1 MQALC
6 CQRIS
11 GEGCGDRLRHPMLS
25 SLTSNSSEPPESSG
39 RSRRAWMVLALLS
52 MTFVLYLAVQ
62 VFLTQSLGPQ
72 GMPPPFG
79 RIPPPLLISL
89 EFVLLM
95 IAAWLIDGRLA
106 TRRLRFRPR
115 LLLLAMI
122 LSALGM
128 GLSALFGELFHPPQP
143 EPGTWLHTLLTR
155 CSHGALRGITTA
167 SFWVLGFVYPLSIE
181 RENLRVAAELAQLRS
196 RLEPHF
202 LLNTLNAIAGLL
214 KEDPEQTRR
223 LLSCLGD
230 LLRDSLESTATHQTL
245 AEEVAWLRRYAE
257 ILEIRHHGQLSFEW
271 QLDPAALSQT
281 VPRSLLQPIVENA
294 VIHGALRSSG
304 PGRVTIAAAME
315 RSEGTLRLVCRISDN
330 GPGLLQGPTRPG
342 AFGLHAV
349 RRRLQLEWPGSSCT
363 LDGSAE
369 GTMVTLS
376 LPLAA
381 MPRPLPGSIP
391 TGDTLS

>member
-1 MQALC
+1 MSSQPD
-6 CQRIS
+6 S
-11 GEGCGDRLRHPMLS
+11 RLPELGLS
-25 SLTSNSSEPPESSG
+25 SH
-39 RSRRAWMVLALLS
+39 RIRRAWMVLGLLTL
-52 MTFVLYLAVQ
+52 TFLLYLIVQ
-62 VFLTQSLGPQ
+62 TLLVQSGLPQ
-72 GMPPPFG
+72 ASEAPPTFG

-95 IAAWLIDGRLA
+95 ICAWLIDGVLA
-106 TRRLRFRPR
+106 RRRLRFGAR
-115 LLLLAMI
+115 LLMLSLSLAVIGFVLAAMVG
-122 LSALGM
+122 AM
-128 GLSALFGELFHPPQP
+128 FHPPQP
-143 EPGTWLHTLLTR
+143 ESGSIVDVVRTR
-155 CSHGALRGITTA
+155 LSHGALRGVTTA
-167 SFWVLGFVYPLSIE
+167 SLWVLGFVYPLSIE